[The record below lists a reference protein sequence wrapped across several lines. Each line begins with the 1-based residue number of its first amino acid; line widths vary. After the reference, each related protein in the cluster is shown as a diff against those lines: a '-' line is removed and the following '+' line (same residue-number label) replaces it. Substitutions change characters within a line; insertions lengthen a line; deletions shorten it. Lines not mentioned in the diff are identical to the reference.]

1 MFFVDRVN
9 VGKLKAVPFDFKQLD
24 GVVSKEVVKKAV
36 YNELNLKVNR
46 LEKKI
51 IDAST
56 LIQANQHNF
65 DK

>member
-1 MFFVDRVN
+1 M
-9 VGKLKAVPFDFKQLD
+9 LAVPFDFKQLD
-24 GVVSKEVVKKAV
+24 DVVSKEVVKKAV

-51 IDAST
+51 IDEST

>member
-1 MFFVDRVN
+1 M
-9 VGKLKAVPFDFKQLD
+9 LAVPFDFKQLD
-24 GVVSKEVVKKAV
+24 DVVSKEVVKKAV